1 MREDRPLTYNPYGGL
16 GSIVVTPRK
25 VHASDRRLGTIG
37 ARLTDTQHGKAVRI
51 KRTRTRHAVTTN
63 RPKVERVLPTLDE
76 ATQERLARELALA
89 EREQTFRATLPSVHI
104 DAND

>member
-1 MREDRPLTYNPYGGL
+1 MTYNPYGGL

-25 VHASDRRLGTIG
+25 VQATDRRLGTSG
-37 ARLTDTQHGKAVRI
+37 ARLTDTKHGKAVRF
-51 KRTRTRHAVTTN
+51 KRTRHAVTTN

-89 EREQTFRATLPSVHI
+89 EREQNFRATLPSVHI

>member
-1 MREDRPLTYNPYGGL
+1 MSYSPYGAK

-37 ARLTDTQHGKAVRI
+37 ARLTDTKHGKAVRL
-51 KRTRTRHAVTTN
+51 KRTRHAVTTN
-63 RPKVERVLPTLDE
+63 RPKVERVLPTLSDQE
-76 ATQERLARELALA
+76 QERLVRTLALA
-89 EREQTFRATLPSVHI
+89 ERERDFRASLPSVHI

>member
-1 MREDRPLTYNPYGGL
+1 MTYNPYGGL

-25 VHASDRRLGTIG
+25 VQATDRRLGTQG
-37 ARLTDTQHGKAVRI
+37 ARLTDTKHGKAVRL

-76 ATQERLARELALA
+76 ATQERLARELALT
-89 EREQTFRATLPSVHI
+89 EREREFRATLPSVHI

>member
-1 MREDRPLTYNPYGGL
+1 MTYSPYGGL

-37 ARLTDTQHGKAVRI
+37 ARLTDTKHGKAVR
-51 KRTRTRHAVTTN
+51 RTRPRHAVTTN
-63 RPKVERVLPTLDE
+63 RPKVERVLPTLSIE
-76 ATQERLARELALA
+76 EQERLARALALS
-89 EREQTFRATLPSVHI
+89 ERERDFRASLPSVHI

>member
-1 MREDRPLTYNPYGGL
+1 MTYNPYGGL

-25 VHASDRRLGTIG
+25 VQATDRRLGTSG
-37 ARLTDTQHGKAVRI
+37 ARLTDTKHGKAVRF
-51 KRTRTRHAVTTN
+51 KRTRHAVTTN

-76 ATQERLARELALA
+76 ATQERLAREIALA
-89 EREQTFRATLPSVHI
+89 EREREFRATLPSVHI

>member
-1 MREDRPLTYNPYGGL
+1 MTYNPYGGGS

-37 ARLTDTQHGKAVRI
+37 ARLTNTKHGKAVR
-51 KRTRTRHAVTTN
+51 RTRPRHAVTTN
-63 RPKVERVLPTLDE
+63 RPKVERVLPTLSE
-76 ATQERLARELALA
+76 HEQERLARALALS
-89 EREQTFRATLPSVHI
+89 EREREFRATLPSVHI

>member
-1 MREDRPLTYNPYGGL
+1 MTYNPYGGL

-25 VHASDRRLGTIG
+25 VQATDRRLGSQG
-37 ARLTDTQHGKAVRI
+37 ARLTDTKHGKAVRL
-51 KRTRTRHAVTTN
+51 KRTRSRHAVTTN

-76 ATQERLARELALA
+76 ATQERLARELALT
-89 EREQTFRATLPSVHI
+89 ERERDFRASLPSVHI

>member
-1 MREDRPLTYNPYGGL
+1 MREDRHLTYNPYGGL

-37 ARLTDTQHGKAVRI
+37 ARLSDTKHGKAVRLT
-51 KRTRTRHAVTTN
+51 RTRTRHAVTTN
-63 RPKVERVLPTLDE
+63 RPKVERVLPTLSIDE
-76 ATQERLARELALA
+76 HERLARALALS
-89 EREQTFRATLPSVHI
+89 EREREFRATLPSVHI

>member
-1 MREDRPLTYNPYGGL
+1 MSYNPYGGGS

-37 ARLTDTQHGKAVRI
+37 ARLTNTKHGKAVR
-51 KRTRTRHAVTTN
+51 RTRPRHAVTTN
-63 RPKVERVLPTLDE
+63 RPKVERVLPTLSIE
-76 ATQERLARELALA
+76 EQERLARALALS
-89 EREQTFRATLPSVHI
+89 EREREFRATLPSVHI

>member
-1 MREDRPLTYNPYGGL
+1 MTYSPFGAK

-37 ARLTDTQHGKAVRI
+37 ARLTDTKHGKAVRI

-63 RPKVERVLPTLDE
+63 RPKVERVLATLSDQE
-76 ATQERLARELALA
+76 QERLARTLLLA
-89 EREQTFRATLPSVHI
+89 ERQSEFIASLPSIHLEPTK
-104 DAND
+104 

>member
-1 MREDRPLTYNPYGGL
+1 MAYNPYGGGS

-25 VHASDRRLGTIG
+25 VQATDRRLGTQG
-37 ARLTDTQHGKAVRI
+37 ARLTNTQHGKAVRI

-63 RPKVERVLPTLDE
+63 RPKVERVLPTLSIE
-76 ATQERLARELALA
+76 EQERLARALALS
-89 EREQTFRATLPSVHI
+89 EREREFRATLPSVHI

>member
-1 MREDRPLTYNPYGGL
+1 MKGNRTMTYSPYGAK

-37 ARLTDTQHGKAVRI
+37 ARLTDTAHGKAVRI
-51 KRTRTRHAVTTN
+51 KRTRHAVTTN
-63 RPKVERVLPTLDE
+63 RPKVERVLPTLSDQE
-76 ATQERLARELALA
+76 QERLARALALA
-89 EREQTFRATLPSVHI
+89 ERERDFRASLPSVHI

>member
-1 MREDRPLTYNPYGGL
+1 MSFNPYGGGS

-25 VHASDRRLGTIG
+25 VQATDRRLGTQG
-37 ARLTDTQHGKAVRI
+37 ARLTNTKHGKAVR
-51 KRTRTRHAVTTN
+51 RTRQRHAVTTN

-89 EREQTFRATLPSVHI
+89 EREQNFRATLPSVHI

>member
-1 MREDRPLTYNPYGGL
+1 MREDRHLTYNPYGGL

-37 ARLTDTQHGKAVRI
+37 ARLSDTKHGKAVRLT
-51 KRTRTRHAVTTN
+51 RTRTRHAVTTN
-63 RPKVERVLPTLDE
+63 RPKVERVLPTLSIE
-76 ATQERLARELALA
+76 EQERLARALALS
-89 EREQTFRATLPSVHI
+89 EREREFRATLPSVHI

>member
-1 MREDRPLTYNPYGGL
+1 MTYNPYGGL

-25 VHASDRRLGTIG
+25 VQATDRRLGTQG
-37 ARLTDTQHGKAVRI
+37 ARLTDTKHGKAVRL
-51 KRTRTRHAVTTN
+51 KRTRSRHAVTTN

-76 ATQERLARELALA
+76 ATQERLARELALT
-89 EREQTFRATLPSVHI
+89 ERERNFRASLPSVHI